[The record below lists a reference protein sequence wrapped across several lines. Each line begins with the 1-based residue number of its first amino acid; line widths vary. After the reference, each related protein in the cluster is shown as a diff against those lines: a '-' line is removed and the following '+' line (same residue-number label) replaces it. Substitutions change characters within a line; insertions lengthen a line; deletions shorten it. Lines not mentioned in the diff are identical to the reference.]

1 MKKKYSKSTHCR
13 VVLPLVALFM
23 LPGAAYAEAPT
34 PVTVDGGTINF
45 EGSVVAAACALSS
58 NSADMTVDMGQVR
71 TTVLSAA
78 GSVAPTGKDFSILL
92 EDCDASAYTG
102 VSITFN
108 GNADSTDPTALAT
121 GVNGSTS
128 SAQNV
133 AIHLF
138 DEAGAAVKLNE
149 PSSVTPLRTGSNQ
162 INFSAKYA
170 SPHGGATAGDA
181 SAVAT
186 YTLTYS

>member
-1 MKKKYSKSTHCR
+1 MKKQYNKSKHYR
-13 VVLPLVALFM
+13 AALPLVALFM
-23 LPGAAYAEAPT
+23 LPGASYAEDPA

-45 EGSVVAAACALSS
+45 EGSVVTAACALSS
-58 NSADMTVDMGQVR
+58 NSANMTVDMGQVR

-78 GSVAPTGKDFSILL
+78 GSVASTGKDFSILL
-92 EDCDASAYTG
+92 DDCDVTTYTG

-108 GNADSTDPTALAT
+108 GSGDSTDPTALAT
-121 GVNGSTS
+121 GVNGSSS

-133 AIHLF
+133 AIRF
-138 DEAGAAVKLNE
+138 YDEAGTAVKLNE
-149 PSSVTPLRTGSNQ
+149 ASSVTSLRAGSNQ